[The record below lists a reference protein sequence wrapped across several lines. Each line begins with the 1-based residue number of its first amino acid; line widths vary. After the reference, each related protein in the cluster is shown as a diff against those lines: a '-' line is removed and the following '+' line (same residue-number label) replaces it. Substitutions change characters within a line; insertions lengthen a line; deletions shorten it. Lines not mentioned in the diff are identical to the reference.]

1 MGTKEDNPEEKR
13 LEMPQGMEAET
24 IHDPADYDFAY
35 GRPGQKVRL
44 HRNESAPLSLLR
56 VHRMQ
61 GAQLC
66 KAWGGQA
73 QDCAWVKGIELIFTI

>member
-35 GRPGQKVRL
+35 GAARPKGTLGQVRNL
-44 HRNESAPLSLLR
+44 H
-56 VHRMQ
+56 H
-61 GAQLC
+61 
-66 KAWGGQA
+66 
-73 QDCAWVKGIELIFTI
+73 DF